1 MATITVAKVGSKR
14 KAVSSGGSKTLKN
27 SLGKKSSV
35 TANKNSHI
43 TRWLLKSEPDSR
55 FENGVDMK
63 FSFDDLKSSPDQ
75 ITQWDGVRNFQARNL
90 MRDCMKVGHLGF
102 FYHSN
107 CKNPGIA
114 GIVKVVKESYVDP
127 TQFNREDPHFDSTS
141 LRKSPK
147 WFMVDVKYVR
157 DLKRFIS
164 LSELKSYH
172 EKHKTNDGPLKNMR
186 LFTNRRLSVQPVT
199 DEEYE
204 FILSI
209 EDQEPK
215 KK

>member
-14 KAVSSGGSKTLKN
+14 KAASSGGSKTLKN

-114 GIVKVVKESYVDP
+114 GIVKV
-127 TQFNREDPHFDSTS
+127 
-141 LRKSPK
+141 
-147 WFMVDVKYVR
+147 DVKYVR